1 MIIALLIVIPALS
14 GALCFF
20 LSSVRLR
27 RGLLILASSLHFA
40 LTLGTWIAT
49 PHAALGGWLQL
60 DDLGKLF
67 LSITSTL
74 FLASSLYALG
84 YLRHEAAGRKRDLEE
99 SIFFTNEPE
108 QVFLGCLLLL
118 LSAMS
123 LVTLSHHL
131 GLIWVAIEAT
141 TLFSAPLIYFH
152 RHRRSLEATWKY
164 LLICSVGIALA
175 LLGNFFLAVSA
186 STSTDSVSLVVE
198 DLVKFAS
205 THGLLTPWLKA
216 AFLCLLVGYGT
227 KMGLAP
233 MHSWLPDA
241 HSESP
246 SLVSALLSG
255 ALLNCAFLGILRV
268 LQVCSA
274 AGLESFARDSLLGF
288 GLVSMAFAAIF
299 VTLATDYK
307 RMLAYSSV
315 EHMGILALGV
325 GIGGLGNYGSM
336 LHAVN
341 HSLTK
346 AMLFLVSGNILAA
359 YHTKASSEVRGL
371 LKRLPL
377 SGILW
382 IVGFLA
388 ITGSPPFGT
397 FLSEFTI
404 FRAALDHGYWKVGIA
419 YLVFLTIIFVGML
432 STVMKMSFGASSEQE
447 IHQENSFAVAPAA
460 VLAILVLVLGIY
472 IPSVFETV
480 LQAAAGS
487 IGGTP

>member
-1 MIIALLIVIPALS
+1 MIIALLVAIPALS

-27 RGLLILASSLHFA
+27 RGLLLLASSLHFA
-40 LTLGTWIAT
+40 LTIGTWIVT
-49 PHAALGGWLQL
+49 PDAVLGGWLQL
-60 DDLGKLF
+60 DDLSRLF
-67 LSITSTL
+67 LSITSAL
-74 FLASSLYALG
+74 FLASSFYALG
-84 YLRHEAAGRKRDLEE
+84 YLRHEAPGRRRDLEE
-99 SIFFTNEPE
+99 SMFFTNEPE

-123 LVTLSHHL
+123 LVALSHHL
-131 GLIWVAIEAT
+131 GLLWVAIEAT

-175 LLGNFFLAVSA
+175 LLGTFFLAVSA

-205 THGLLTPWLKA
+205 NQGLLTPWLKA

-255 ALLNCAFLGILRV
+255 ALLNCAFLGILRI

-274 AGLESFARDSLLGF
+274 AGLESFARDSLMGF
-288 GLVSMAFAAIF
+288 GLVSMAFAAVF

-359 YHTKASSEVRGL
+359 YHTKTSSEVKGL
-371 LKRLPL
+371 VRRLPL

-404 FRAALDHGYWKVGIA
+404 FRAAWDQGYWKVGIA
-419 YLVFLTIIFVGML
+419 YLGFLAVIFVGML
-432 STVMKMSFGASSEQE
+432 TTVLKMSSGSSSDQE
-447 IHQENSFAVAPAA
+447 TQPEGLLATVPPTIFAA
-460 VLAILVLVLGIY
+460 LILLLGIY
-472 IPSVFETV
+472 IPSVFNSV
-480 LQAAAGS
+480 LQAAAGA